1 MMPVRR
7 TIVIAALLAGAAVIA
22 GIAGPA
28 SADPRDIS
36 VGGVWITRITHDWA
50 GVSAA
55 DRATEVTRRIT
66 QVLSTPQLRQG
77 AVVAVR
83 KDGADAVITVGNI
96 LVFTVTPADAQGAG
110 SPMHVAKQWAAL
122 LGEGLTKALPG
133 ATFYF

>member
-1 MMPVRR
+1 MPVNR
-7 TIVIAALLAGAAVIA
+7 TIVIAAVLIGAVVA

-28 SADPRDIS
+28 FADPRDIS

-55 DRATEVTRRIT
+55 DRATEITRRIT

-83 KDGADAVITVGNI
+83 RDGANALITVGNI
-96 LVFTVTPADAQGAG
+96 LVFMVTPADAEGSG
-110 SPMHVAKQWAAL
+110 SPMHLAKYLATL
-122 LGEGLTKALPG
+122 LGQGLTRALPG
-133 ATFYF
+133 SAFYF

>member
-7 TIVIAALLAGAAVIA
+7 TIVIAALLAGAAVVA

-28 SADPRDIS
+28 FADPRDIS

-122 LGEGLTKALPG
+122 LGQGLTKALPG
-133 ATFYF
+133 STFYF